1 MSEKLEKEM
10 SEFRSFLSREL
21 TTLRAGQSREIM
33 TQEQLAS
40 QVASQ
45 VQQTMIQEWEL
56 FRQMHVQ
63 ALHNA
68 VSELLP
74 ELEQRVYI
82 NVLTKIDEATE
93 PAKPALPRKL
103 SSTTIPL
110 SKEV

>member
-45 VQQTMIQEWEL
+45 VQQIMTQEWEL

-74 ELEQRVYI
+74 ELEQR
-82 NVLTKIDEATE
+82 TKIDEAAE